1 MHERE
6 MMLCYAFFKGMG
18 KREKKGKNI
27 GKTMQKQ
34 LKRKQVVEPYK
45 EEGLF

>member
-1 MHERE
+1 MHFLKAWERE
-6 MMLCYAFFKGMG
+6 K
-18 KREKKGKNI
+18 KKGKNI